1 VTVALAPD
9 IVVAVKTATG
19 AVPIS
24 ARLGVQTYTAMV
36 YPLVP

>member
-9 IVVAVKTATG
+9 CVVAAKTVTG

-24 ARLGVQTYTAMV
+24 ARLGVQTYVAVV